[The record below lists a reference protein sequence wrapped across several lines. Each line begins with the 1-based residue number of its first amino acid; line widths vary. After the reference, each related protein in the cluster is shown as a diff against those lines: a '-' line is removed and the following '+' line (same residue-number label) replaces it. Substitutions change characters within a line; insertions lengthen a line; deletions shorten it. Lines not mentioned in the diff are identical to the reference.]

1 MARPAKA
8 MAPAAANSLLA
19 APVYWATPAGTVLEA
34 DQAAHDVPVA
44 AAGVLDVASGVL
56 DEAAG
61 AVGTELQVDG

>member
-19 APVYWATPAGTVLEA
+19 APVYLATPAGTVLEA

-44 AAGVLDVASGVL
+44 ASGVLEAASGVL

-61 AVGTELQVDG
+61 VVGLALQVDG